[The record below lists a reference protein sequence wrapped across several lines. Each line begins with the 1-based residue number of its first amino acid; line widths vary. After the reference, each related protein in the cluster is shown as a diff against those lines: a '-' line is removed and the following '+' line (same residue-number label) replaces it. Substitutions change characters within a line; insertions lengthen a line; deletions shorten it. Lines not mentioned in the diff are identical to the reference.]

1 MDTIE
6 LDGWRVILRINPWE
20 HGEVGGGGDKKG
32 GGACR
37 KISPGFPQGPP
48 CTSTLAY
55 EQAHASIGAQ
65 ARAA

>member
-1 MDTIE
+1 MVDVLYSGLIRENT
-6 LDGWRVILRINPWE
+6 GRW
-20 HGEVGGGGDKKG
+20 GGGDKKG